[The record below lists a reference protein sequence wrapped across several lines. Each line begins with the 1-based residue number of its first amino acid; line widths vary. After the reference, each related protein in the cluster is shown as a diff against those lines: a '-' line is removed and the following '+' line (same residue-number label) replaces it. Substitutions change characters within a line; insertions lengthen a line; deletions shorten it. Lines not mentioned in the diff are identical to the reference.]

1 MVKHIFVF
9 NFLHLSIDE
18 RSTFT
23 GAKSHMIYFEAGETN
38 AEVKLKTED
47 VLVICP
53 ALAPSNVKLLPKPAS
68 SNDIR
73 RFAVVKETKRKLNS
87 PQVKKPE
94 KLMKHLTPQKLG
106 DVSRQ
111 LEEEVENICD
121 ILESSSLKDDLENC
135 EDESDEL
142 FNLNRLSSWAR
153 QPDKFF
159 KFKQA
164 GCQVLKI
171 FTDFP
176 SECQTGSNLFE
187 NTGSL
192 TGLDPVQVLR
202 QVRYCTGPKFIL
214 RLIDIVQK
222 TSRYESETLYGPYFY
237 IFYDLFTCT
246 VTLNLYRWDEPVQ
259 VGFFKRQVDRQVTFQ
274 PKK

>member
-1 MVKHIFVF
+1 LKLVTVGFKC
-9 NFLHLSIDE
+9 
-18 RSTFT
+18 
-23 GAKSHMIYFEAGETN
+23 GE
-38 AEVKLKTED
+38 E
-47 VLVICP
+47 
-53 ALAPSNVKLLPKPAS
+53 
-68 SNDIR
+68 
-73 RFAVVKETKRKLNS
+73 F
-87 PQVKKPE
+87 
-94 KLMKHLTPQKLG
+94 
-106 DVSRQ
+106 
-111 LEEEVENICD
+111 
-121 ILESSSLKDDLENC
+121 
-135 EDESDEL
+135 
-142 FNLNRLSSWAR
+142 WAR

-176 SECQTGSNLFE
+176 TECQTGSNLFE

-237 IFYDLFTCT
+237 LFYDLFTCT

>member
-1 MVKHIFVF
+1 LDAGQEKLIELKLRTNKKVCGLKAVS
-9 NFLHLSIDE
+9 LV
-18 RSTFT
+18 RSLK
-23 GAKSHMIYFEAGETN
+23 GAKSHMIYFEAGERN

-121 ILESSSLKDDLENC
+121 ILESSTLKDYL
-135 EDESDEL
+135 
-142 FNLNRLSSWAR
+142 
-153 QPDKFF
+153 
-159 KFKQA
+159 
-164 GCQVLKI
+164 
-171 FTDFP
+171 
-176 SECQTGSNLFE
+176 
-187 NTGSL
+187 
-192 TGLDPVQVLR
+192 
-202 QVRYCTGPKFIL
+202 
-214 RLIDIVQK
+214 
-222 TSRYESETLYGPYFY
+222 
-237 IFYDLFTCT
+237 
-246 VTLNLYRWDEPVQ
+246 
-259 VGFFKRQVDRQVTFQ
+259 
-274 PKK
+274 